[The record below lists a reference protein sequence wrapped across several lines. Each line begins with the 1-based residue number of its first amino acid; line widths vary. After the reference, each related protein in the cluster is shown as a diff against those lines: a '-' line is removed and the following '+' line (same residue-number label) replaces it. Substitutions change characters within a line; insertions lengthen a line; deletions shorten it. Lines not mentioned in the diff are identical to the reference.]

1 MDNKDY
7 YLVEGEFLRS
17 LLKYFAAKGHQNTF
31 LHIKDVLESEDF
43 STTMREAE
51 MFRFVEGN
59 MFWQKDPESQMEWWE
74 GHFPEV
80 FAVDDR
86 LLDFRDYIEFI
97 MQEKGE
103 EEHEH

>member
-17 LLKYFAAKGHQNTF
+17 LLKYFAAKGLPNTF
-31 LHIKDVLESEDF
+31 LQIKDILASEDF
-43 STTMREAE
+43 STIMREAE

-59 MFWQKDPESQMEWWE
+59 MFWQKDPETEMEWWE
-74 GHFPEV
+74 GRFPEV

-86 LLDFRDYIEFI
+86 LLYFRDYIEFI
-97 MQEKGE
+97 MKEKE
-103 EEHEH
+103 EEEPEH